1 VAYLI
6 GTPAYCQ
13 TAICGP
19 VLDLLL
25 TEHANRPDFTMV
37 HAEVY
42 TDSTIETVAPA
53 VTAYHMSFEPALFIA
68 DAKGT
73 LVARL
78 DSIYDAQELKAALDL
93 AAAPA

>member
-1 VAYLI
+1 
-6 GTPAYCQ
+6 
-13 TAICGP
+13 
-19 VLDLLL
+19 
-25 TEHANRPDFTMV
+25 M
-37 HAEVY
+37 
-42 TDSTIETVAPA
+42 APA
-53 VTAYHMSFEPALFIA
+53 VTAYHLNFEPRLFIA

>member
-13 TAICGP
+13 TAVCGP

-25 TEHANRPDFTMV
+25 TERANRPDVTMV

-42 TDSTIETVAPA
+42 TDNTATTTTPA
-53 VTAYHMSFEPALFIA
+53 VQAYQMSFEPCLWIT
-68 DAKGT
+68 DATGT
-73 LVARL
+73 VVERL
-78 DSIYDAQELKAALDL
+78 DFVFDQGEIDAAL
-93 AAAPA
+93 AKVAS